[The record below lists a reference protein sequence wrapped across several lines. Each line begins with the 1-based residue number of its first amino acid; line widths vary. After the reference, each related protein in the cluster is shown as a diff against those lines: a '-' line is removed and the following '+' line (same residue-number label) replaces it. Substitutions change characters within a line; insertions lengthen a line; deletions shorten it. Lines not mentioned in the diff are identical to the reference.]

1 MSFSSGSRDQAQPRP
16 IELHS
21 HDPLRYVGD
30 MAAWIHQCAATE
42 RENLNQL
49 VKQCPEHLVAPHRR
63 DMMLKILEGVC
74 RPLKIRLEQI
84 LVAEPGPVALYKLS
98 NLLQFYQRTIRKV
111 SIPIFPPEIDG
122 SSDRNSPKSNR
133 QHGICTNK
141 AR

>member
-1 MSFSSGSRDQAQPRP
+1 
-16 IELHS
+16 
-21 HDPLRYVGD
+21 

-98 NLLQFYQRTIRKV
+98 NLLQFYQRTIRNVFFVK
-111 SIPIFPPEIDG
+111 
-122 SSDRNSPKSNR
+122 KSNLSVSKNSLKNSLQSNC
-133 QHGICTNK
+133 QHSVCTDK
-141 AR
+141 P